1 MPASSAPR
9 ARATLASHE
18 SAPKLMSL
26 TNSGISRRSGFRAF
40 GPITS
45 AVSTGRVVQKRFA
58 RELGGQELHVAPSR
72 ELGERHAHGGHRPV
86 MSDPVESVPGQ
97 FLNVEVEGFL
107 GPAVYVRI
115 QAEVLVALVG
125 LRMRL
130 GKGVNL
136 GAIDEHGVLIRI
148 QPGRELVERLVVVV
162 LADAGIQAVVP
173 LMDAADEV
181 LAVDVAVGQEGT
193 AVQAPSVQHRD
204 LVPVA
209 DDDEIHLADEGVRGL
224 AVLQL
229 APARDLYG
237 RPRLRR
243 CRHPRLPPWLSG
255 TFFYGLLQETGRQSN
270 AV

>member
-1 MPASSAPR
+1 
-9 ARATLASHE
+9 
-18 SAPKLMSL
+18 
-26 TNSGISRRSGFRAF
+26 
-40 GPITS
+40 
-45 AVSTGRVVQKRFA
+45 
-58 RELGGQELHVAPSR
+58 
-72 ELGERHAHGGHRPV
+72 
-86 MSDPVESVPGQ
+86 
-97 FLNVEVEGFL
+97 
-107 GPAVYVRI
+107 
-115 QAEVLVALVG
+115 
-125 LRMRL
+125 MRL

-136 GAIDEHGVLIRI
+136 GAIDENSVFIRI

-162 LADAGIQAVVP
+162 LADAGVQAVVP
-173 LMDAADEV
+173 LVDAADEV

-243 CRHPRLPPWLSG
+243 CRHPRLPPWFSVRSSTVFCRKRADRVTRCEAARSRHPRPQTEVARRSAAPSPPPGSCLAECSPV
-255 TFFYGLLQETGRQSN
+255 TLP
-270 AV
+270 AKWP